1 MSQQEHRE
9 KVRACRPAPA
19 QPRGTMEGGGAND
32 DTKEASRG
40 SEGCF
45 VSDQRRGT
53 CQLGCGTV
61 TLLKKGEE
69 ESREEH

>member
-32 DTKEASRG
+32 DTKEARG
-40 SEGCF
+40 VLCRIS
-45 VSDQRRGT
+45 
-53 CQLGCGTV
+53 
-61 TLLKKGEE
+61 GEE
-69 ESREEH
+69 RANLDAER